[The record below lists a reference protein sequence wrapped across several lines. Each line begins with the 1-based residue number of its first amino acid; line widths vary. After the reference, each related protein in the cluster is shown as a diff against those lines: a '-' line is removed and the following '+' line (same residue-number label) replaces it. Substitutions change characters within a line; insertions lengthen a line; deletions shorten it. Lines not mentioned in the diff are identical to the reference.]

1 MTVWHRMSTVVPSTT
16 NYNWQHWCLDAC
28 QFSDIQHVLCS
39 SFVDNKFTRSFLT
52 TSHLGSSS
60 LTTTCPSWAS
70 LSQPVILTWACPFQC
85 VKWGNR
91 GPTRPNETLRSF
103 QHACVLVE
111 LVLYGPLGSAFRRNS
126 PALKHLDRVPK
137 PWAVPRFPFTTK
149 PLLQM
154 ASRPPV
160 VHWWKIIQAALPQLF
175 HVECHYWHTEDSLR
189 LQLFFCTTCGVV
201 EF

>member
-70 LSQPVILTWACPFQC
+70 LSQPVLLTWACPFQC

-91 GPTRPNETLRSF
+91 GPTRPNETLPDPSNM
-103 QHACVLVE
+103 LVF
-111 LVLYGPLGSAFRRNS
+111 LLNWCSMVPL
-126 PALKHLDRVPK
+126 
-137 PWAVPRFPFTTK
+137 
-149 PLLQM
+149 
-154 ASRPPV
+154 
-160 VHWWKIIQAALPQLF
+160 ALPSDVTHLPWNIWIVSLNPGQSPGSHSQPNPCYRWLPVLLWFTGEKLYRQLF
-175 HVECHYWHTEDSLR
+175 LSCSMSNVITDTQRTL
-189 LQLFFCTTCGVV
+189 
-201 EF
+201 